1 MSYPQQPPSPSAYPS
16 GAPGH
21 PDTQRRRKTVVA
33 VVLAVVGVLVVALAG
48 VAIASA
54 GGDGDQAASGVA
66 GGPASSTV
74 EPTPTETEPTPEPTP
89 TETESEDPAPA
100 PATGKLKASEYGADW
115 DFKLGDVALKA
126 KHKAGWDYAT
136 CAPVSKGGKLKKL
149 GCKYAVEV
157 TYTALGGKLQFTHL
171 FLTLPSADAASKA
184 VSQDKITDSDLDLRD
199 ESFLPGYKLGKYR
212 DNEGG
217 TWVVVTIATSMPG
230 VSEKQ
235 LENYLKYANTDFSSA
250 LLFRF

>member
-1 MSYPQQPPSPSAYPS
+1 MSYPQQPPTPSH
-16 GAPGH
+16 APGAS
-21 PDTQRRRKTVVA
+21 PGRRTTVLV

-54 GGDGDQAASGVA
+54 GGDDEGSSTAVA
-66 GGPASSTV
+66 GGPASSTAA
-74 EPTPTETEPTPEPTP
+74 PTPTESETTTPEPTP

-100 PATGKLKASEYGADW
+100 PSGGKLKAAEYTKDW

-136 CAPVSKGGKLKKL
+136 CAPVAKGGTLKAL

-157 TYTALGGKLQFTHL
+157 TYTALGGKLQFTNL
-171 FLTLPSADAASKA
+171 YLTLPSENAANTAVNKDKLTDADFN
-184 VSQDKITDSDLDLRD
+184 IRD
-199 ESFLPGYKLGKYR
+199 ESFVPGYKIGKYR
-212 DNEGG
+212 DNAGG
-217 TWVVVTIATSMPG
+217 TWVVVTVATAKAG

-235 LENYLKYANTDFSSA
+235 LDNYLKYANSDFSSA

>member
-1 MSYPQQPPSPSAYPS
+1 MSYPQQPPTPS
-16 GAPGH
+16 GPGH
-21 PDTQRRRKTVVA
+21 PQGRRTTVLV

-54 GGDGDQAASGVA
+54 GGDDGDSPTAVA

-74 EPTPTETEPTPEPTP
+74 APTPTESETTTPEPTP

-100 PATGKLKASEYGADW
+100 PSGGKLKAAEYTKDW

-136 CAPVSKGGKLKKL
+136 CAPVAKGGKLKAL

-157 TYTALGGKLQFTHL
+157 TYTALGGRLQFTNL
-171 FLTLPSADAASKA
+171 FLALPSENAASTA
-184 VSQDKITDSDLDLRD
+184 VSKDKLTDADFTIRD
-199 ESFLPGYKLGKYR
+199 ESFVPGYKLGKYR
-212 DNEGG
+212 DNDGS
-217 TWVVVTIATSMPG
+217 TWVVVTVATAKAG

-235 LENYLKYANTDFSSA
+235 LDNYLKYANTDFSSA

>member
-1 MSYPQQPPSPSAYPS
+1 MSYPQQPSTPPGPS
-16 GAPGH
+16 GPA
-21 PDTQRRRKTVVA
+21 DSQRRRTTVLV

-54 GGDGDQAASGVA
+54 GGDEGGSSTAVA
-66 GGPASSTV
+66 GGPASSTAA
-74 EPTPTETEPTPEPTP
+74 PTPTESETETPEPTP
-89 TETESEDPAPA
+89 TETETDDPAPA
-100 PATGKLKASEYGADW
+100 PSGGKLKAAEYTKDW
-115 DFKLGDVALKA
+115 DFKLGDVALQA

-136 CAPVSKGGKLKKL
+136 CAPVAKGGKLRAL
-149 GCKYAVEV
+149 GCRYAVEV

-171 FLTLPSADAASKA
+171 FLALPSESAASTA
-184 VSQDKITDSDLDLRD
+184 VSKDKISDSDFKIRD
-199 ESFLPGYKLGKYR
+199 ESFVPGYTTGKYR

-217 TWVVVTIATSMPG
+217 TWVVVTVATAKAG

-235 LENYLKYANTDFSSA
+235 LDNYLKYANTDFSSA

>member
-16 GAPGH
+16 GPGDAP
-21 PDTQRRRKTVVA
+21 RRSRTVLA
-33 VVLAVVGVLVVALAG
+33 VVLAVVAVLVVALAG
-48 VAIASA
+48 VAIAAAGDDEGGSSSA
-54 GGDGDQAASGVA
+54 VA

-74 EPTPTETEPTPEPTP
+74 APTPTEAESVTPEPAP
-89 TETESEDPAPA
+89 TETETEDPAPA
-100 PATGKLKASEYGADW
+100 PTGGKLKAAEYTKDW

-136 CAPVSKGGKLKKL
+136 CAPVAKGGKLKAL
-149 GCKYAVEV
+149 GCRYAVEV
-157 TYTALGGKLQFTHL
+157 TYTALGGKLQFTNL
-171 FLTLPSADAASKA
+171 FLTLPSPGAAAKA
-184 VSQDKITDSDLDLRD
+184 VSKDKISDADFTVRD
-199 ESFLPGYKLGKYR
+199 ESFVPDYKIGKYR
-212 DNEGG
+212 DNDGG
-217 TWVVVTIATSMPG
+217 TWVVITVATARAG

>member
-1 MSYPQQPPSPSAYPS
+1 MSYPQQPPAPMSPS
-16 GAPGH
+16 GPGD
-21 PDTQRRRKTVVA
+21 PQRRRTTVLV

-54 GGDGDQAASGVA
+54 GEDGGSSTAVA

-74 EPTPTETEPTPEPTP
+74 APTPTESETTTPEPTP

-100 PATGKLKASEYGADW
+100 PAGGRLKAAEYTKDW

-126 KHKAGWDYAT
+126 KHKAGWDYPT
-136 CAPVSKGGKLKKL
+136 CAPVAKGGTLKAL

-157 TYTALGGKLQFTHL
+157 TYTALGGKLQFTNL
-171 FLTLPSADAASKA
+171 YLTLPSENAANTAVNKDKLTDADFN
-184 VSQDKITDSDLDLRD
+184 IRD
-199 ESFLPGYKLGKYR
+199 ESFVPGYKIGKYR
-212 DNEGG
+212 DNAGG
-217 TWVVVTIATSMPG
+217 TWVVVTVATATAG

-235 LENYLKYANTDFSSA
+235 VENYLKYANSDFSSA